1 MTGGFGRTVQSRARL
16 HCVPRGAGIMSRQ
29 PQLPKGHSSILSPT
43 FRYVP
48 AASTGLAQTLARIR
62 CQRLAQLAPLGT
74 GASVPVWKP
83 KAAG

>member
-1 MTGGFGRTVQSRARL
+1 MTGGFGRTAPSRARL
-16 HCVPRGAGIMSRQ
+16 HSLVRGAVIMSRL
-29 PQLPKGHSSILSPT
+29 PQHPKAHTSILSPT

-48 AASTGLAQTLARIR
+48 GASTDLAQTFARIR
-62 CQRLAQLAPLGT
+62 IQRLAQLGT

>member
-1 MTGGFGRTVQSRARL
+1 MTGGFGRSVPSRARL
-16 HCVPRGAGIMSRQ
+16 HCVPRGAGIRSRQ
-29 PQLPKGHSSILSPT
+29 PQLPEGRTSILSPT

-48 AASTGLAQTLARIR
+48 AASTDLAQTFARIR
-62 CQRLAQLAPLGT
+62 SQRLAQLGT